1 MKFKTAILTL
11 VSAALG
17 LFAIQN
23 QTNVILQFLWYS
35 FPITQ
40 FVLVLA
46 IFLIGLIV
54 GLLIAPKSKANS
66 TGQSASNSMENS
78 EAAQM
83 NGAQNLSQEDQDF
96 LSED

>member
-1 MKFKTAILTL
+1 MKLKTVILIL

-46 IFLIGLIV
+46 FFLIGLIV

-66 TGQSASNSMENS
+66 TDQSASHSMENS

>member
-1 MKFKTAILTL
+1 MKLKTVILIL

-23 QTNVILQFLWYS
+23 QTNVRLQFLWYS

-40 FVLVLA
+40 FVLVLS

-54 GLLIAPKSKANS
+54 GLLIAPKSKTNS
-66 TGQSASNSMENS
+66 TGSPIENS
-78 EAAQM
+78 DAAQM
-83 NGAQNLSQEDQDF
+83 DGDQNLSQEDRDF

>member
-1 MKFKTAILTL
+1 L

-23 QTNVILQFLWYS
+23 QTNVTLQFLWYS

-66 TGQSASNSMENS
+66 TGQSASHSMENS

>member
-1 MKFKTAILTL
+1 MLILSEKL
-11 VSAALG
+11 NLAKAPNPL
-17 LFAIQN
+17 L
-23 QTNVILQFLWYS
+23 L
-35 FPITQ
+35 
-40 FVLVLA
+40 LVLA

-66 TGQSASNSMENS
+66 TGQSASHSMENS

-83 NGAQNLSQEDQDF
+83 NGDQNLSQEDRDF

>member
-1 MKFKTAILTL
+1 MKIKTVILTL

-23 QTNVILQFLWYS
+23 QTKVILQFLWYS

-40 FVLVLA
+40 FVLVLS

-54 GLLIAPKSKANS
+54 GLLITPKSKANS
-66 TGQSASNSMENS
+66 TGSPLENS
-78 EAAQM
+78 DAAQM

>member
-23 QTNVILQFLWYS
+23 QTNVTLQFLWYS

-66 TGQSASNSMENS
+66 TGNPIENS
-78 EAAQM
+78 DAAQID
-83 NGAQNLSQEDQDF
+83 GDQNLSQEDRDF

>member
-1 MKFKTAILTL
+1 VT
-11 VSAALG
+11 
-17 LFAIQN
+17 
-23 QTNVILQFLWYS
+23 LQFLWYS

-66 TGQSASNSMENS
+66 TGQSASHSMENS

>member
-23 QTNVILQFLWYS
+23 QTNVRLQFLWYS

-40 FVLVLA
+40 FVLVLT

-66 TGQSASNSMENS
+66 TSIPMENS

-83 NGAQNLSQEDQDF
+83 DGAQNLSQEDQDF
-96 LSED
+96 LRED

>member
-1 MKFKTAILTL
+1 MKFKTAILTI

-23 QTNVILQFLWYS
+23 QTNVKLQFLWYS

-66 TGQSASNSMENS
+66 TGSPMKNS

-83 NGAQNLSQEDQDF
+83 GGAQNLSQEDQDF

>member
-23 QTNVILQFLWYS
+23 QTNVTLQFLWYS

-66 TGQSASNSMENS
+66 TGNPIENS
-78 EAAQM
+78 DAAQM
-83 NGAQNLSQEDQDF
+83 DGDQNLSQEDRDF

>member
-1 MKFKTAILTL
+1 MKFKTVILTL

-23 QTNVILQFLWYS
+23 QTNVTLQFLWYS

-40 FVLVLA
+40 FVLVLS

-66 TGQSASNSMENS
+66 TGIPTENS
-78 EAAQM
+78 EAPQM

>member
-23 QTNVILQFLWYS
+23 QTIVTLQFLWYS

-66 TGQSASNSMENS
+66 TGNPIENS
-78 EAAQM
+78 DAAQM
-83 NGAQNLSQEDQDF
+83 DGDQNLSQEDRDF

>member
-23 QTNVILQFLWYS
+23 QTNVTLQFLWYS

-66 TGQSASNSMENS
+66 TNIPIENS

>member
-23 QTNVILQFLWYS
+23 QTNVTLQFLWYS

-54 GLLIAPKSKANS
+54 GLLIAPKSKTNS
-66 TGQSASNSMENS
+66 TGSPMENS

>member
-1 MKFKTAILTL
+1 MKLKTVILIL

-23 QTNVILQFLWYS
+23 QTNVTLQFLWYS

-66 TGQSASNSMENS
+66 AGSPIENS
-78 EAAQM
+78 DAAQM
-83 NGAQNLSQEDQDF
+83 DGAQNLSQEDRDF

>member
-1 MKFKTAILTL
+1 MKLKTVILIL

-23 QTNVILQFLWYS
+23 QTNVTLQFLWYS

-66 TGQSASNSMENS
+66 TGNPIENS
-78 EAAQM
+78 DAAQM
-83 NGAQNLSQEDQDF
+83 DGAQNLSQEDRDF

>member
-1 MKFKTAILTL
+1 MKFKTAILTI

-23 QTNVILQFLWYS
+23 QTNVKLQFLWYS

-66 TGQSASNSMENS
+66 TGNPLENS
-78 EAAQM
+78 DAAQM
-83 NGAQNLSQEDQDF
+83 DGDQNLSQEDRDF